1 MYDIQYIMFCL
12 RKEVLDFRYHFSVKK
27 LHATVNVLDVF
38 IFSFSG
44 VVLTVAINLY
54 LEFNTNF
61 RICI

>member
-1 MYDIQYIMFCL
+1 MFCL